1 MMLHPGIMWL
11 LIMFAMVVGIIAQV
25 RVTSVFNRYSRIPTR
40 RGRTGAEV
48 ADEILRTAGIDD
60 VSIDRVDSYLGDHYD
75 PTKKVLCLSPGVY
88 DGASIAATGIAAH
101 ECGHAIQH
109 QQAYA
114 PLKARMAIVPVTM
127 MASRMLPFIMI
138 GGFMFGLFRA
148 IPGLLDLGIAI
159 YAVLTVFQ
167 LITLPVEFDASRRA
181 KLIMTNRG
189 IVTLDESSGAAA
201 VLNAAALTYVAA
213 FLSALF
219 HLLYL
224 VSLRDRR

>member
-1 MMLHPGIMWL
+1 MLLNPGIMWL
-11 LIMFAMVVGIIAQV
+11 LIIFAMVVGLIAQW
-25 RVTSVFNRYSRIPTR
+25 RVTSVFKKYSQVPTQ

-48 ADEILRTAGIDD
+48 ADEILRSAGIDD
-60 VSIDRVDSYLGDHYD
+60 VQIDRVDSFLGDHYD
-75 PTKKVLCLSPGVY
+75 PTKTVLCLSPGVY
-88 DGASIAATGIAAH
+88 DSCSIEATGIAAP
-101 ECGHAIQH
+101 ECGHA
-109 QQAYA
+109 
-114 PLKARMAIVPVTM
+114 
-127 MASRMLPFIMI
+127 FIMI

-148 IPGLLDLGIAI
+148 IPGLLDLGIAV
-159 YAVLTVFQ
+159 YAILTVFQ
-167 LITLPVEFDASRRA
+167 LITLPVEFDASHRA

-189 IVTLDESSGAAA
+189 IVTLNESHGAAA